1 MHSSDFI
8 LVVMTIVRFQI
19 VNSAHQYKASMPGG
33 AAKYHCYTIFAF
45 MLSLL
50 LNLPHMVH
58 YKIVECPEIENCWTI
73 EQSDVAESIF
83 WKILGYLTVFV
94 AKILPLCIITIVDII
109 IFVKIKVFQNRTHP
123 NFKLGTTINMTILQ
137 KIYKKRQKFRST
149 RRNAGMTIASE
160 TEIFDRTTADS
171 NNMELQ
177 SLDGEPMTRAA
188 KIIHKKK
195 EKENQLKLTKIL
207 LLLGLLH
214 FLTTILETVVY
225 FMITMY
231 HNVWKEFSLK

>member
-1 MHSSDFI
+1 MFSFMKALAIVDIFELLWTYQGAFFSVNGYWRFTLPSPIPSKSMAIYIWNFMEPIWRIFMHCSDFI

-94 AKILPLCIITIVDII
+94 AKILPLFIITIVDII
-109 IFVKIKVFQNRTHP
+109 IFVKIKVRTYF
-123 NFKLGTTINMTILQ
+123 FKNGPILVFF
-137 KIYKKRQKFRST
+137 KALCNVYFNCRKST
-149 RRNAGMTIASE
+149 RKGKNFEVQEEM
-160 TEIFDRTTADS
+160 
-171 NNMELQ
+171 L
-177 SLDGEPMTRAA
+177 
-188 KIIHKKK
+188 
-195 EKENQLKLTKIL
+195 
-207 LLLGLLH
+207 
-214 FLTTILETVVY
+214 V
-225 FMITMY
+225 
-231 HNVWKEFSLK
+231 

>member
-1 MHSSDFI
+1 MFSFMKALAIVDIFELLWTYQGAFFSVNGYWRFTLPSPIPSKSMAIYIWNFMEPIWRIFMHSSDFI

-94 AKILPLCIITIVDII
+94 AKILPLFIITIVDIT
-109 IFVKIKVFQNRTHP
+109 IFVKIKVRTYF
-123 NFKLGTTINMTILQ
+123 FKNGPILVFFKALCNVSIAENLQ
-137 KIYKKRQKFRST
+137 EKAKISKYKKKCWYDNS
-149 RRNAGMTIASE
+149 
-160 TEIFDRTTADS
+160 
-171 NNMELQ
+171 
-177 SLDGEPMTRAA
+177 
-188 KIIHKKK
+188 
-195 EKENQLKLTKIL
+195 
-207 LLLGLLH
+207 
-214 FLTTILETVVY
+214 
-225 FMITMY
+225 
-231 HNVWKEFSLK
+231 

>member
-94 AKILPLCIITIVDII
+94 AKILPLFIITIVDII
-109 IFVKIKVFQNRTHP
+109 IFVKIKVRTYF
-123 NFKLGTTINMTILQ
+123 FKNGPILVFFKALCNVSIAENLQ
-137 KIYKKRQKFRST
+137 EKAKISKYKKKCWYDNS
-149 RRNAGMTIASE
+149 
-160 TEIFDRTTADS
+160 
-171 NNMELQ
+171 
-177 SLDGEPMTRAA
+177 
-188 KIIHKKK
+188 
-195 EKENQLKLTKIL
+195 
-207 LLLGLLH
+207 
-214 FLTTILETVVY
+214 
-225 FMITMY
+225 
-231 HNVWKEFSLK
+231 